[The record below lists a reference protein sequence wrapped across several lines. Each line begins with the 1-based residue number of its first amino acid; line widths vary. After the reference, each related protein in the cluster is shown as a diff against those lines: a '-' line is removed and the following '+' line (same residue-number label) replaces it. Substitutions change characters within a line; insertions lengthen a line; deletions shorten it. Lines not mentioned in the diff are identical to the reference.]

1 MNNENE
7 MTFTPEE
14 ILNTTK
20 YEYQSVSIKVK
31 PDDIK
36 RTGNN
41 EFTLTVDLEAEYT
54 SPITVESTTLPD

>member
-1 MNNENE
+1 MDNEI
-7 MTFTPEE
+7 TFTPEE

-20 YEYQSVSIKVK
+20 YEYQTVSIKAK

-41 EFTLTVDLEAEYT
+41 QFTLTVDLESEYT
-54 SPITVESTTLPD
+54 SLITIESDAD